1 MRHRMKDPWKRHEQL
16 APQSECV
23 CAAADCLED
32 ASAHAMRS
40 RIDRAYDFLIR
51 RFLPNARNEE
61 LLRQRMASRDHRHL
75 SANQELEEIEALT
88 QRLGELKAK
97 AARRNSGATVR
108 EIRRALYGIAA
119 LLDIHYGRAV
129 PSAPRS

>member
-1 MRHRMKDPWKRHEQL
+1 MRDPWKRHEQL
-16 APQSECV
+16 APESECV

-40 RIDRAYDFLIR
+40 RIDRAYDFLVR
-51 RFLPNARNEE
+51 RFLPNARDEE
-61 LLRQRMASRDHRHL
+61 LLRQRLAGRDHRRL
-75 SANQELEEIEALT
+75 SDDRELKEIEALT
-88 QRLGELKAK
+88 QRLAELKAK
-97 AARRNSGATVR
+97 AARRDSGATVR
-108 EIRRALYGIAA
+108 EIRRVLYGIAA